1 MFTHRRKWNIYLTQR
16 DNAHFKFTFYLTI
29 TCVFSLQNLNQ
40 MTQHFLDKCLLS
52 ETWKKRPCKWT
63 VLSTGALL
71 GNLEGAHLLG
81 LLRETE
87 NAYLGSFSWTQRT
100 LKGPS
105 GTLAR
110 NGVPLSLYQWGTK
123 GPFIRPRCI
132 GTARA
137 RTQMLT

>member
-1 MFTHRRKWNIYLTQR
+1 M
-16 DNAHFKFTFYLTI
+16 
-29 TCVFSLQNLNQ
+29 
-40 MTQHFLDKCLLS
+40 
-52 ETWKKRPCKWT
+52 PCKRAA
-63 VLSTGALL
+63 VSIGALL
-71 GNLEGAHLLG
+71 ENMEGVR
-81 LLRETE
+81 LLRLERKRQCISGFLFLDPE
-87 NAYLGSFSWTQRT
+87 DI
-100 LKGPS
+100 KGPS

>member
-1 MFTHRRKWNIYLTQR
+1 M
-16 DNAHFKFTFYLTI
+16 
-29 TCVFSLQNLNQ
+29 
-40 MTQHFLDKCLLS
+40 
-52 ETWKKRPCKWT
+52 PCKRAA
-63 VLSTGALL
+63 VSIGALL
-71 GNLEGAHLLG
+71 ENMEGVRLLG
-81 LLRETE
+81 LLREKD
-87 NAYLGSFSWTQRT
+87 NVYLGSFSWTQRT